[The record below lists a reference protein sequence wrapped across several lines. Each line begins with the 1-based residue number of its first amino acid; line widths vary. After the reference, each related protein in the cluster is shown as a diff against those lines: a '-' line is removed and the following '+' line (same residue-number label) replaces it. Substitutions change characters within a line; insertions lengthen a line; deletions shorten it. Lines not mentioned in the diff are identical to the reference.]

1 MISRLFL
8 GLLFIFPCAI
18 IKLYADMS
26 ISFINVGQG
35 DAEFIVLPS
44 SKTVLIDGG
53 PDSEVLSDYIK
64 NHKISKIDY
73 VVLTHPHSDHYKGLN
88 YVFDNCQV
96 NNFYDT
102 RMNNSRATGDET
114 VRNKALNE
122 PECNIYYPK
131 EGDKLH
137 WDSEVDITVL
147 NTCPKKT
154 ATSHGSTLNEYSIV
168 LKMTYHGVSA
178 LMTGDIDNIVEARLI
193 NQYGNNLHSQIYK
206 VPHHGSRYSTN
217 MEFIDKVKPEYA
229 VIEVGQNS
237 YGHPT
242 EIAIKQLNDVG
253 TQVSRTDIDGTITF
267 TINTTGRIVNYIEKK
282 EGL

>member
-1 MISRLFL
+1 MIRRLFL
-8 GLLFIFPCAI
+8 VFIFIFSCSI
-18 IKLYADMS
+18 INLYADMS

-53 PDSEVLSDYIK
+53 PDSEGLSDYII

-122 PECNIYYPK
+122 PECHIYYPK

-147 NTCPKKT
+147 NTCSTNT
-154 ATSHGSTLNEYSIV
+154 ATSHGSELNESSIV
-168 LKMTYHGVSA
+168 LKLTYKGVSV
-178 LMTGDIDNIVEARLI
+178 LMTGDIDDTVETRLI
-193 NQYGNNLHSQIYK
+193 NQYGNYLQSQIYK
-206 VPHHGSRYSTN
+206 VPHHGSKYSTN
-217 MEFIDKVKPEYA
+217 RKFIDKVKPEYA

-242 EIAIKQLNDVG
+242 EIAIKQLKNVDA
-253 TQVSRTDIDGTITF
+253 QVSRTDIDGTITF
-267 TINTTGRIVNYIEKK
+267 TINTTGKIINYVEKK